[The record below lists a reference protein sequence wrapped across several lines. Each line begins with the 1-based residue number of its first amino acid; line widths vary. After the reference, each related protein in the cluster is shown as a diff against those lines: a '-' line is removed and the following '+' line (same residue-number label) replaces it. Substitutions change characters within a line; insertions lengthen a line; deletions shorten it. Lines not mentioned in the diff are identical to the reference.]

1 MPLTLS
7 VTDQSPMRRG
17 EPPASALRDTVLV
30 AQAAERLGYER
41 YWVAEHHNTGT
52 YAGTSP
58 EILVGQL
65 LANTSRIRVGSGGVM
80 LSHYSAL
87 KVAGAVLRAGLVLP
101 RTGRPRHRA
110 RARQRPH
117 HHVRTGVPEAPRG
130 HRDVP
135 AAGG

>member
-1 MPLTLS
+1 MQLTLS

-17 EPPASALRDTVLV
+17 ESPANALRDTVAV

-87 KVAGAVLRAGLVLP
+87 KVA
-101 RTGRPRHRA
+101 
-110 RARQRPH
+110 
-117 HHVRTGVPEAPRG
+117 E
-130 HRDVP
+130 
-135 AAGG
+135 